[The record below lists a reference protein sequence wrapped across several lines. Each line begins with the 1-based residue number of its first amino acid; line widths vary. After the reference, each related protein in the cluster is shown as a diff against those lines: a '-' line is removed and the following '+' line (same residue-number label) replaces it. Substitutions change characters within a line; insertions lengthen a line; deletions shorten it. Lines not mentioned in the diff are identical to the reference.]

1 MKKIINGLKR
11 ANGATIA
18 RSFFLLLA
26 FVNQGLALFHLSP
39 IQLAVDETT
48 LANSLT
54 TLFTIVA
61 ALITWWKNNSFTHK
75 AVKADRALLDEK
87 NQKRKVKAN
96 G

>member
-18 RSFFLLLA
+18 RSFFLLIA

-61 ALITWWKNNSFTHK
+61 ALITWWKNNSFTSAAK
-75 AVKADRALLDEK
+75 EADAILQVKKKGDA
-87 NQKRKVKAN
+87 
-96 G
+96 

>member
-11 ANGATIA
+11 ANVATLA

-26 FVNQGLALFHLSP
+26 FVNQGLALFHMSP

-54 TLFTIVA
+54 TLFTIWA
-61 ALITWWKNNSFTHK
+61 SITAWWKNNSFTRK
-75 AVKADRALLDEK
+75 AVKADEVLKLE
-87 NQKRKVKAN
+87 KRKVDK
-96 G
+96 

>member
-1 MKKIINGLKR
+1 MKKIMKKIINGLKR
-11 ANGATIA
+11 ANGATLA

-26 FVNQGLALFHLSP
+26 FVNQGLALFHMSP

-61 ALITWWKNNSFTHK
+61 ALTTWWKNNSFTK
-75 AVKADRALLDEK
+75 AAKQADEVLKLE
-87 NQKRKVKAN
+87 KRKVGK
-96 G
+96 